1 VICAT
6 VAKQADVD
14 GLWPL
19 ISADIIKCI
28 EKTPTFFTAAELW
41 VMCRSG
47 AGFLIVVHEGT
58 TIVGASVWRFEEAK
72 FVCLMLV
79 GMNGKMRTGE
89 DWVTALFE
97 RAAVT
102 AKAGGATQLMASGRT
117 ILFEKLKKHLPQVRM
132 IRCTVAVEI

>member
-6 VAKQADVD
+6 VAKQSDVD

-47 AGFLIVVHEGT
+47 AGFLIAVHEGT
-58 TIVGASVWRFEEAK
+58 TIVGASVWRFEEAN

-79 GMNGKMRTGE
+79 GVNGKMRTGE

-102 AKAGGATQLMASGRT
+102 AKAGGARQLMASGRT
-117 ILFEKLKKHLPQVRM
+117 ILFEKLKKHLPQVRV

>member
-6 VAKQADVD
+6 VAKQVDVD

-19 ISADIIKCI
+19 ISTDIIKCI
-28 EKTPTFFTAAELW
+28 EKTPTFFTAADLW

-47 AGFLIVVHEGT
+47 TGFLIVVHEGT
-58 TIVGASVWRFEEAK
+58 TIVGASIWRFEESN

-79 GMNGKMRTGE
+79 GVKGRMRTGE
-89 DWVTALFE
+89 DWITLLFE
-97 RAAVT
+97 RATVT

-117 ILFEKLKKHLPQVRM
+117 VLFEKLKQRLPQVRM